1 MRTQA
6 KLRAKIKSVKVK
18 WKVERK
24 RKTGSYDPT
33 TATSIKTS
41 FKKKKKKNFA
51 WSDVL
56 PHTEATWPIEIR
68 MPRL

>member
-1 MRTQA
+1 MRTQV
-6 KLRAKIKSVKVK
+6 KLRAKIKSVKVI

-41 FKKKKKKNFA
+41 LKKKRKNFA
-51 WSDVL
+51 WSDLL
-56 PHTEATWPIEIR
+56 PHTEATWPIG
-68 MPRL
+68 

>member
-1 MRTQA
+1 MRTQV
-6 KLRAKIKSVKVK
+6 KLRAKIKSVKVI

-41 FKKKKKKNFA
+41 LKKKNLCLKWRVA
-51 WSDVL
+51 SYGGNVADWL
-56 PHTEATWPIEIR
+56 EC
-68 MPRL
+68 

>member
-1 MRTQA
+1 MRTQV
-6 KLRAKIKSVKVK
+6 KLHAKIKYVKVI

-33 TATSIKTS
+33 TATSIKTL
-41 FKKKKKKNFA
+41 FKKKEKNNFP

-56 PHTEATWPIEIR
+56 PHTEATWPIG
-68 MPRL
+68 

>member
-1 MRTQA
+1 MRTQV
-6 KLRAKIKSVKVK
+6 KLRAKIKSVKVI

-41 FKKKKKKNFA
+41 LKKKKNFA

-56 PHTEATWPIEIR
+56 PHTEATWPIG
-68 MPRL
+68 

>member
-1 MRTQA
+1 MHTQV
-6 KLRAKIKSVKVK
+6 KLRAKIKSVKVI

-41 FKKKKKKNFA
+41 FKKKKKNFA

-56 PHTEATWPIEIR
+56 PHTEATWPIG
-68 MPRL
+68 